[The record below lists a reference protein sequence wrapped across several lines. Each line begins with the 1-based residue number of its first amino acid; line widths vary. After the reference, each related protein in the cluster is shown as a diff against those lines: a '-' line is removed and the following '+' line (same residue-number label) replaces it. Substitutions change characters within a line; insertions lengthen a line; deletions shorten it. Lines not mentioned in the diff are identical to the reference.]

1 MRSATVVQCTLAAG
15 CDRIFHN
22 VAKTIQTLS
31 GIPWNIESVARNG
44 VLELKSRDFSAM
56 ILFLLS
62 HRDKVTFERG
72 EFQNTGRTADSARI
86 GSRDPVVGPAP
97 GQSERGVRHRIPGND
112 CRGRIV
118 YRWSASG
125 GRFDF
130 SAGQFA

>member
-1 MRSATVVQCTLAAG
+1 M
-15 CDRIFHN
+15 
-22 VAKTIQTLS
+22 
-31 GIPWNIESVARNG
+31 ARNG

-72 EFQNTGRTADSARI
+72 EFQNTYRAIDPAGI
-86 GSRDPVVGPAP
+86 GSRDRVFDPVP
-97 GQSERGVRHRIPGND
+97 GQSERGVHHRVPGNN
-112 CRGRIV
+112 CRSRIV

-130 SAGQFA
+130 FAGQFA